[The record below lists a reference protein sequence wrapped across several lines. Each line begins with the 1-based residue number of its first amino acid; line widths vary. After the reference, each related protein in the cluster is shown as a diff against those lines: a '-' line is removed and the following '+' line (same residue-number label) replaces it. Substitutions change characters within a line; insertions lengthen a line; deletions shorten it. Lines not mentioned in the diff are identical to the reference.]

1 MIESPTQERVIRCF
15 TQGHGMHESEVT
27 CPVPDPIL
35 IVKDSEMEQF
45 KDRKTFG
52 MFRVLTRLDGDKRV
66 VWNKFSLPEIES
78 ARQMFTD
85 LIKKGLAAFKVD
97 SKGKQ
102 TTEIMQDFDPQAE
115 EIIFVPVKALCP
127 G

>member
-1 MIESPTQERVIRCF
+1 MIESPAQERVIRCF
-15 TQGHGMHESEVT
+15 TQGHGMHESEVA

-35 IVKDSEMEQF
+35 IVKDSEMTQF
-45 KDRKTFG
+45 KDRQTFG

-66 VWNKFSLPEIES
+66 VWNKFSLPEIEA
-78 ARQMFTD
+78 ARQMFAD

-102 TTEIMQDFDPQAE
+102 TSEIMQEFDPQAE
-115 EIIFVPVKALCP
+115 EILFVPVKALCP